1 MKKLRILFAALLI
14 TTGGVLS
21 AQNIRVTGT
30 VTESGTGSSLPF
42 VNIQLKGTNIGTATL
57 DNGYYSIIAHSN
69 GTLVFSFLGF
79 KTLEVPV
86 QNRTTINV
94 ELKPD
99 AVSLNEV
106 VAIAYGVAKK
116 ESITGAIT
124 TVSSKSIEKR
134 AVSNISA
141 ALEGQAAG
149 VMVNNAIGEPGTD
162 PVIRIRGF
170 STINASNSPLYVI
183 DGVPFGGSIT
193 DLNPADIENISLLKD
208 AASTSLFG
216 NRASNGVILIT
227 TKKGKSEKV
236 SVRATFNQGLFMRGV
251 QEYEKLDA
259 REFMEVMWKGYR
271 NSLLTSQ
278 PTKYPTVELAN
289 AEATKTLIP
298 TYLKY
303 NIFNK
308 PDNALFDSNGKV
320 LPDAKIYAGYDD
332 LDWFKFLERKGVRR
346 DYTINAEGASDKYNY
361 FFSVGYLDENG
372 YLKVSDFNRFSA
384 RANVSVTP
392 KKWIKTGLTLYGS
405 HQQYNNAT
413 TSNTAAFINPF
424 MYARNIAPIY
434 PVYLHNMATGD
445 YILDANGKKQYDSGG
460 TYSRPQYA
468 GRHVIWE
475 YDLNKNTTTRNTLNS
490 QVFADISFLK
500 DFTFSI
506 KGDLSIR
513 SNFNK
518 SYRNITIGDGAG
530 TGTGSSTLGYNKSY
544 TFQQLLTWKR
554 EFGRHNLEILAGHEN
569 FDFEY
574 QYLYAYKTTEIFAG
588 GIELNNFTVVDETT
602 GYKDK
607 YRTEGYL
614 SRARYNF
621 DNKYF
626 FEASYRRDGSSKF
639 HPDKR
644 WGDFWSAGGSW
655 TISKEPFMAG
665 LNNYVNT
672 LKLRASYGEVG
683 NDGGTAYT
691 AAGVP
696 VVDFQAYMSLYALSQ
711 NGNRGA
717 LYKSQYEAADLLW
730 ESQGSLGVGLE
741 GRFFD
746 RVNLS
751 LEYFDKISRDL
762 LFDMNLP
769 LSAGATSTSVAVSTI
784 KKNIGSV
791 SNRGI
796 EITTDIDL
804 INRGSFRWNIGYI
817 GTLMKNKIL
826 SLPEPNKK
834 DGILTSNKKLME
846 GKDLYQFWLFQ
857 FAGVDQMTGN
867 TLYLINYDK
876 YYTGDAVTGKS
887 PIPDSWL
894 VPINGKYYTRSVT
907 YAKQDWSGSAIPD
920 IFGSVSTAIS
930 YKNFDLSALVTYSI
944 GGKVYDYS
952 FDDLMS
958 VGTTP
963 GAKHKLLLKSWDGVP
978 SGMTETSPDRIDPN
992 GIPVINYSLNQYNT
1006 AGATTQFLKDAT
1018 YATIKNIS
1026 IGYRIPKKI
1035 VNKLDLSDISVNFS
1049 VENLATFNKLQGMD
1063 PQQSF
1068 AGNVD
1073 NLYAGSRTF
1082 SFGVNIKL

>member
-434 PVYLHNMATGD
+434 PVYLHM
-445 YILDANGKKQYDSGG
+445 Q
-460 TYSRPQYA
+460 
-468 GRHVIWE
+468 
-475 YDLNKNTTTRNTLNS
+475 
-490 QVFADISFLK
+490 
-500 DFTFSI
+500 
-506 KGDLSIR
+506 
-513 SNFNK
+513 
-518 SYRNITIGDGAG
+518 
-530 TGTGSSTLGYNKSY
+530 
-544 TFQQLLTWKR
+544 
-554 EFGRHNLEILAGHEN
+554 
-569 FDFEY
+569 
-574 QYLYAYKTTEIFAG
+574 
-588 GIELNNFTVVDETT
+588 
-602 GYKDK
+602 
-607 YRTEGYL
+607 
-614 SRARYNF
+614 
-621 DNKYF
+621 
-626 FEASYRRDGSSKF
+626 
-639 HPDKR
+639 
-644 WGDFWSAGGSW
+644 
-655 TISKEPFMAG
+655 
-665 LNNYVNT
+665 
-672 LKLRASYGEVG
+672 
-683 NDGGTAYT
+683 
-691 AAGVP
+691 
-696 VVDFQAYMSLYALSQ
+696 
-711 NGNRGA
+711 
-717 LYKSQYEAADLLW
+717 
-730 ESQGSLGVGLE
+730 
-741 GRFFD
+741 
-746 RVNLS
+746 
-751 LEYFDKISRDL
+751 
-762 LFDMNLP
+762 
-769 LSAGATSTSVAVSTI
+769 
-784 KKNIGSV
+784 
-791 SNRGI
+791 
-796 EITTDIDL
+796 
-804 INRGSFRWNIGYI
+804 
-817 GTLMKNKIL
+817 
-826 SLPEPNKK
+826 
-834 DGILTSNKKLME
+834 KLM
-846 GKDLYQFWLFQ
+846 
-857 FAGVDQMTGN
+857 
-867 TLYLINYDK
+867 
-876 YYTGDAVTGKS
+876 
-887 PIPDSWL
+887 P
-894 VPINGKYYTRSVT
+894 
-907 YAKQDWSGSAIPD
+907 
-920 IFGSVSTAIS
+920 
-930 YKNFDLSALVTYSI
+930 
-944 GGKVYDYS
+944 
-952 FDDLMS
+952 
-958 VGTTP
+958 
-963 GAKHKLLLKSWDGVP
+963 LLK
-978 SGMTETSPDRIDPN
+978 
-992 GIPVINYSLNQYNT
+992 
-1006 AGATTQFLKDAT
+1006 
-1018 YATIKNIS
+1018 
-1026 IGYRIPKKI
+1026 
-1035 VNKLDLSDISVNFS
+1035 
-1049 VENLATFNKLQGMD
+1049 
-1063 PQQSF
+1063 
-1068 AGNVD
+1068 
-1073 NLYAGSRTF
+1073 
-1082 SFGVNIKL
+1082 